1 MPADQYWRIDNGQQ
15 QYPLDGHMGPEETLT
30 PGESYGLSIVLTSSS
45 DSSTGEWPGYVECYQ
60 TLIQYG
66 ERAGLFAL
74 HEPMGGG
81 VTYTE
86 THDGAVPAGSLL
98 VALRPPVDSETGRGM
113 WGLVSSV
120 TDATTL
126 PSALCQFEM
135 ELTHLAQLDGYS
147 DFPAVRE
154 ALEREGIGLY

>member
-1 MPADQYWRIDNGQQ
+1 MPPDQYWRIDNGQQ
-15 QYPLDGHMGPEETLT
+15 QYPLDGHMGSEETLT
-30 PGESYGLSIVLTSSS
+30 PGESYSLSVYLTGNS
-45 DSSTGEWPGYVECYQ
+45 DSSVGEWPGYVERYQ

-74 HEPMGGG
+74 HEPMGGS
-81 VTYTE
+81 VAFTE

-113 WGLVSSV
+113 WALVSAV
-120 TDATTL
+120 ADNTTL

-135 ELTHLAQLDGYS
+135 ELTHLAQLDEYS
-147 DFPAVRE
+147 GFSAARA
-154 ALEREGIGLY
+154 ALEREGIGL